1 MDAVI
6 TIILFIF
13 FTLVL
18 VIGLLYLGMGIIEVN
33 QKISKKYNNF
43 KVNIWFWFVISSLI
57 FLPLWY
63 LGKEWIWPI
72 GLAWVSL
79 FIMCLCLTLEIFS
92 NIFKKLYNK
101 FK

>member
-18 VIGLLYLGMGIIEVN
+18 VIGLLYLGMGIVEVN

-63 LGKEWIWPI
+63 LGQEWTWLI
-72 GLAWVSL
+72 GLAWVNL
-79 FIMCLCLTLEIFS
+79 FIICLFLTLEILT